1 MAIIR
6 SLERKTHNPINI
18 WGGVSKSMDLDTPLF
33 TS

>member
-6 SLERKTHNPINI
+6 SLERKTHNIFI
-18 WGGVSKSMDLDTPLF
+18 FWGGLSRSLYLDTPLF